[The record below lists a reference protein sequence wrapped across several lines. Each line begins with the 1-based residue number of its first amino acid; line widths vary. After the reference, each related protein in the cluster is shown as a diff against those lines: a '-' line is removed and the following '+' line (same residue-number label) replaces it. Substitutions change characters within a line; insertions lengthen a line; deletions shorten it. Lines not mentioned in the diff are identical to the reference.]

1 MTTQLAAGTTVVGRY
16 RIIEELGRGGNG
28 SVHRAHDQRLDTDI
42 ALKVLWPQLAGDAT
56 FVERF
61 RREAQT
67 LAKLSHPGI
76 LRLFELGEDEELH
89 VYFLVL
95 EYLTGG
101 TLKDRL
107 GPSPWGVDESLDLLK
122 PVSAALDYAHTRV
135 PPVVHRDLKPSNI
148 LFNAQGWPVVSDFG
162 VARLMQ
168 SDAPGEK
175 SLTGDFVVG
184 TPAYMAPEQVK
195 GTTGPSSD
203 RYALGVIAYELLV
216 GRVPHQA
223 ESMLEMLVQVS
234 STPVPRPRDLNPT
247 IEEGVEE
254 VLLKMLDREPS
265 RRYASSEDFVLAL
278 EAAGRRG
285 SAGQTI
291 VGSRIRVPGPNAPTL
306 GTPIPQRGPGFV
318 RRRVI
323 GPESSP
329 AGVQAVAATT
339 APSWPGTAAAPEM
352 TVMANPAQM
361 AHTTPAPLSY
371 ATQIV
376 ATPQVGAP
384 VKTAT
389 TTKPGLPPRPVALA
403 AIVGVAALLIVV
415 VGIVVMINRNSADSR
430 AFAPLPDPATSGS
443 TTAAGSNTTASST
456 TAGANSGTSGT
467 SGTTT
472 GANATKPSA
481 GGRILF
487 SDALDAVAT
496 GRLARSSS
504 QPANFV
510 VGYDSDG
517 YLLQKVNPSF
527 QGLVTVSVPLAAGT
541 ADDSAIAVDAKVID
555 PTPNRFVALAC
566 RDQGTASSGYRFSVV
581 PASGTVA
588 ISRVDGGAATPLAGP
603 LDASAL
609 LRNQVTNRIELSC
622 VGANLSGRIN
632 GTEVAS
638 AQDDAYKQ
646 GGLLIA
652 AGADAGGPLAVEA
665 HFRNLVVTGP

>member
-107 GPSPWGVDESLDLLK
+107 GPAPWGVDESLELLK
-122 PVSAALDYAHTRV
+122 PVAQALDYAHTRM

-254 VLLKMLDREPS
+254 VLLKMLDREPAL
-265 RRYASSEDFVLAL
+265 RYTSSEDFVLAL

-285 SAGQTI
+285 SAGQTL
-291 VGSRIRVPGPNAPTL
+291 VGSRIRVPSPNAPTL
-306 GTPIPQRGPGFV
+306 GTPIPQRGPASV

-323 GPESSP
+323 GPEPSP
-329 AGVQAVAATT
+329 VGVQVGAATAT
-339 APSWPGTAAAPEM
+339 PAAPEM
-352 TVMANPAQM
+352 TVMASPAQM
-361 AHTTPAPLSY
+361 GHATPAPLSY
-371 ATQIV
+371 ATQVV
-376 ATPQVGAP
+376 AAP
-384 VKTAT
+384 KAASPTKTAT
-389 TTKPGLPPRPVALA
+389 TTKPGMPPRPVTLA
-403 AIVGVAALLIVV
+403 AIVGVAALLIVA
-415 VGIVVMINRNSADSR
+415 VGIFIMTSRNTSDR
-430 AFAPLPDPATSGS
+430 AFAPLPDPATAGSSTTSGS
-443 TTAAGSNTTASST
+443 TNAAGSNTTGTNSGSSDT
-456 TAGANSGTSGT
+456 TAA
-467 SGTTT
+467 TT
-472 GANATKPSA
+472 GGNATKPSA
-481 GGRILF
+481 GGGILF
-487 SDALDAVAT
+487 SDALDDLAT
-496 GRLARSSS
+496 GRLARSSP
-504 QPANFV
+504 QPSNFV
-510 VGYDSDG
+510 VGYGSDG

-527 QGLVTVSVPLAAGT
+527 QGLVSVSVPISAGA
-541 ADDSAIAVDAKVID
+541 ADDATIAVDAKVID
-555 PTPNRFVALAC
+555 PTANRFVALAC
-566 RDQGTASSGYRFSVV
+566 RDQSTANSGYRFSVV
-581 PASGTVA
+581 PASGMVA
-588 ISRVDGGAATPLAGP
+588 ISRVDGGAATALVGP
-603 LDASAL
+603 VDASAL
-609 LRNQVTNRIELSC
+609 LRNQVTNRLELSC
-622 VGANLSGRIN
+622 VGANISGRIN

-638 AQDDAYKQ
+638 AQDGAYRQ

-652 AGADAGGPLAVEA
+652 AGADASGPVTVEA

>member
-16 RIIEELGRGGNG
+16 RIIEELGWGGNG

-56 FVERF
+56 FIERF

-67 LAKLSHPGI
+67 LAKLSHPNI

-107 GPSPWGVDESLDLLK
+107 GPSPWGVDESLELLR
-122 PVSAALDYAHTRV
+122 PVATALDYAHTRV

-247 IEEGVEE
+247 IDEAVED
-254 VLLKMLDREPS
+254 VLLKMLDREPQM
-265 RRYASSEDFVLAL
+265 RYASSEEFVLAL

-291 VGSRIRVPGPNAPTL
+291 VGSRIRVPSHNAPTI
-306 GTPIPQRGPGFV
+306 GTPIPQRGPASV

-323 GPESSP
+323 GPEPTP
-329 AGVQAVAATT
+329 AGAQAAAATT
-339 APSWPGTAAAPEM
+339 AGAATAGAAPEM
-352 TVMANPAQM
+352 TVMASPAQM
-361 AHTTPAPLSY
+361 SRTTPAPSSPLSN
-371 ATQIV
+371 ATQV
-376 ATPQVGAP
+376 VSAADFSPRF
-384 VKTAT
+384 KTAT
-389 TTKPGLPPRPVALA
+389 TTKPGVPPRPVALA
-403 AIVGVAALLIVV
+403 AIVGVAVLVMVA
-415 VGIVVMINRNSADSR
+415 VGIFAMTRSNGGDSR
-430 AFAPLPDPATSGS
+430 ALLPLADPATTGSTTTSGS
-443 TTAAGSNTTASST
+443 TTTG
-456 TAGANSGTSGT
+456 AGANSGA
-467 SGTTT
+467 SGTTAATT
-472 GANATKPSA
+472 GGSAAKPGA
-481 GGRILF
+481 ILF
-487 SDALDAVAT
+487 SDALDAVAS
-496 GRLARSSS
+496 GRLARSST
-504 QPANFV
+504 QPSNFV
-510 VGYDSDG
+510 VGYGSDG
-517 YLLQKVNPSF
+517 YALQKVNPNF
-527 QGLVTVSVPLAAGT
+527 LGLVSVSVPGAAG
-541 ADDSAIAVDAKVID
+541 AFDDAAIAVDAKVID
-555 PTPNRFVALAC
+555 PTANRFVALIC
-566 RDQGTASSGYRFSVV
+566 RDQSPANSGYRFSVV
-581 PASGTVA
+581 PASGQVA
-588 ISRVDGGAATPLAGP
+588 ISRVDGGNATALVAPV
-603 LDASAL
+603 DASAL

-622 VGANLSGRIN
+622 IGSTISGRIN
-632 GTEVAS
+632 GTEVVS
-638 AQDDAYKQ
+638 AQDSAYRQ
-646 GGLLIA
+646 GGLFIA
-652 AGADAGGPLAVEA
+652 AGADAGGPPNVEA
-665 HFRNLVVTGP
+665 HFRNLVVSGP

>member
-1 MTTQLAAGTTVVGRY
+1 
-16 RIIEELGRGGNG
+16 
-28 SVHRAHDQRLDTDI
+28 
-42 ALKVLWPQLAGDAT
+42 
-56 FVERF
+56 
-61 RREAQT
+61 
-67 LAKLSHPGI
+67 
-76 LRLFELGEDEELH
+76 

-122 PVSAALDYAHTRV
+122 PVAQALDYAHTRV

-195 GTTGPSSD
+195 GTTGPTSD

-265 RRYASSEDFVLAL
+265 QRYASSEDFVLAL

-291 VGSRIRVPGPNAPTL
+291 VGSRIRVPGPSAPTL
-306 GTPIPQRGPGFV
+306 GTPIPQRGPASV

-323 GPESSP
+323 GPEATP
-329 AGVQAVAATT
+329 AGSHATAATP
-339 APSWPGTAAAPEM
+339 APSWPAAAGAPEA
-352 TVMANPAQM
+352 TVMASPSQM
-361 AHTTPAPLSY
+361 AH
-371 ATQIV
+371 ATQMAR
-376 ATPQVGAP
+376 ATPEPYSNATQVVAQPQFGSP

-389 TTKPGLPPRPVALA
+389 PSKPGVPSLPPAVL
-403 AIVGVAALLIVV
+403 AIVGVAALLIVA
-415 VGIVVMINRNSADSR
+415 VGIFVMINRNSADSR
-430 AFAPLPDPATSGS
+430 AFTPLPDPATSGS
-443 TTAAGSNTTASST
+443 TTAASSTSGSGSNTG
-456 TAGANSGTSGT
+456 GANSGTSGT
-467 SGTTT
+467 TAATT
-472 GANATKPSA
+472 GGAAAKPS
-481 GGRILF
+481 GGILF

-496 GRLARSSS
+496 GRLARSST
-504 QPANFV
+504 QPSNFV
-510 VGYDSDG
+510 VGYGSDG

-527 QGLVTVSVPLAAGT
+527 QGLVTVSVPVAAGT

-555 PTPNRFVALAC
+555 PTANRFVALAC
-566 RDQGTASSGYRFSVV
+566 RDQGAASSGYRFSVV

-588 ISRVDGGAATPLAGP
+588 ISRIDGGAATALAGP

-609 LRNQVTNRIELSC
+609 LRNQVTNRVELSC
-622 VGANLSGRIN
+622 VGSTISGRIN
-632 GTEVAS
+632 GTEVAA
-638 AQDDAYKQ
+638 AQDGAYKQ

-652 AGADAGGPLAVEA
+652 AGADASGPLTVEA

>member
-1 MTTQLAAGTTVVGRY
+1 VSHAAVPARWACAPEEDQGKSVTTQLAPGTTIVGRY

-67 LAKLSHPGI
+67 LAKLSHPNI

-89 VYFLVL
+89 AYFLVL

-107 GPSPWGVDESLDLLK
+107 GPSPWGVDESLELLK
-122 PVSAALDYAHTRV
+122 PVATALDYAHTRT

-168 SDAPGEK
+168 SEAPGEK

-247 IEEGVEE
+247 IEHAVED
-254 VLLKMLDREPS
+254 VLLKMLDRDPL
-265 RRYASSEDFVLAL
+265 RRYPSSEEFVMAL
-278 EAAGRRG
+278 EVAGQRG
-285 SAGQTI
+285 SSDQTVI
-291 VGSRIRVPGPNAPTL
+291 GSRIRVPSHNAPTL
-306 GTPIPQRGPGFV
+306 GTPMPRRGPSSV

-323 GPESSP
+323 GPEPTPLP
-329 AGVQAVAATT
+329 AQAANQAV
-339 APSWPGTAAAPEM
+339 APEM
-352 TVMANPAQM
+352 TVMASPAQM
-361 AHTTPAPLSY
+361 GHATQALEPN

-376 ATPQVGAP
+376 AAPQGSP
-384 VKTAT
+384 RINTAT
-389 TTKPGLPPRPVALA
+389 TIKPAVPPRRAALA
-403 AIVGVAALLIVV
+403 AMVAAVALLIVG
-415 VGIVVMINRNSADSR
+415 VGVFALASRNTRD
-430 AFAPLPDPATSGS
+430 PLQVPLG
-443 TTAAGSNTTASST
+443 GT
-456 TAGANSGTSGT
+456 TAGANSTTSST
-467 SGTTT
+467 A
-472 GANATKPSA
+472 GAAA
-481 GGRILF
+481 GAMLF
-487 SDALDAVAT
+487 SDALDDLAS
-496 GRLARSSS
+496 GRLARSSP
-504 QPANFV
+504 QPSNFI
-510 VGYDSDG
+510 VGYSSDG

-527 QGLVTVSVPLAAGT
+527 LGIVSVSLPGPAGT
-541 ADDSAIAVDAKVID
+541 FDDAVLAVDAKVID
-555 PTPNRFVALAC
+555 PTDNRFVALVC
-566 RDQGTASSGYRFSVV
+566 RDQATATFSGYRLTVT
-581 PASGTVA
+581 PASGQVA
-588 ISRVDGGAATPLAGP
+588 ISRVDGGTSAPLISPVDG
-603 LDASAL
+603 SSL
-609 LRNQVTNRIELSC
+609 LRNQVTNRIELICAGTEIS
-622 VGANLSGRIN
+622 ARIN
-632 GTEVAS
+632 GADLAS
-638 AQDDAYKQ
+638 AQDATYQQ
-646 GGLLIA
+646 GGLGIG
-652 AGADAGGPLAVEA
+652 AGADAGGPPTVEA
-665 HFRNLVVTGP
+665 HFRNLVVTRP

>member
-1 MTTQLAAGTTVVGRY
+1 VTTQLAAGTTIVGRY

-107 GPSPWGVDESLDLLK
+107 GPSPWGVDESLELLK
-122 PVSAALDYAHTRV
+122 PVAVALDYAHTRT

-195 GTTGPSSD
+195 GTTGPTSD

-234 STPVPRPRDLNPT
+234 STPVPRPRDFNPT

-254 VLLKMLDREPS
+254 VLLKMLDREPE
-265 RRYASSEDFVLAL
+265 RRYASSEEFVLAL

-285 SAGQTI
+285 SAGQTV
-291 VGSRIRVPGPNAPTL
+291 VGSRIRVQAPHAPTL
-306 GTPIPQRGPGFV
+306 GTPIPQRGPASV
-318 RRRVI
+318 RRRII
-323 GPESSP
+323 GPELTP
-329 AGVQAVAATT
+329 AGVPTAVA
-339 APSWPGTAAAPEM
+339 TAAPGPEM
-352 TVMANPAQM
+352 TVMASPAQM
-361 AHTTPAPLSY
+361 AHATPAPTSY
-371 ATQIV
+371 ATQVV
-376 ATPQVGAP
+376 AAPQGAP
-384 VKTAT
+384 SVKTAT
-389 TTKPGLPPRPVALA
+389 TTKPGVPARPAVLA
-403 AIVGVAALLIVV
+403 AIVGVAALLIVA
-415 VGIVVMINRNSADSR
+415 VGIFVMTTRNTGDTP
-430 AFAPLPDPATSGS
+430 AFGRLADPATSGS
-443 TTAAGSNTTASST
+443 TTTAAGAINGTRAD
-456 TAGANSGTSGT
+456 AGAPTGESAKPGAASGG
-467 SGTTT
+467 
-472 GANATKPSA
+472 
-481 GGRILF
+481 ILF

-496 GRLARSSS
+496 GRLARSSP

-510 VGYDSDG
+510 VGYASDG

-527 QGLVTVSVPLAAGT
+527 QGLVSVSVPGAAGT
-541 ADDSAIAVDAKVID
+541 FDDSVMAVDAKVID
-555 PTPNRFVALAC
+555 PTANRFVALAC
-566 RDQGTASSGYRFSVV
+566 RDQSSANSGYRFSVV
-581 PASGTVA
+581 PASGQAA
-588 ISRVDGGAATPLAGP
+588 ISRVDGGAATALVGP
-603 LDASAL
+603 VDASAL

-622 VGANLSGRIN
+622 VGGNLNGRIN
-632 GTEVAS
+632 GTEIAS
-638 AQDDAYKQ
+638 AQDGAYRQ

-652 AGADAGGPLAVEA
+652 AGADTGGPLTVEA
-665 HFRNLVVTGP
+665 HFRNLMVTSP